1 MVLVVHIPQSS
12 YHIASHTSSQIS
24 VLFELVKMEKE
35 SRFIFYMD
43 SALENPGLM
52 PPNLQIKLVKPGIKN
67 RLLQYYWY
75 QFKLPGILKKE
86 KATAFLSL
94 QPFDASLKDIQ
105 YFIWLT
111 DLRLLNTPS
120 LGISHRKIATCF
132 HQAKSVLIPGND
144 TAVCLPRQ
152 LSVRTETQF
161 LPPPINMGNLGNEWA
176 QADGSGYFTAPVCS
190 ADMHRLR
197 ILIKAFT
204 LFKKRQRSAMS
215 LKLIVPSHLI
225 EKVESLLSAYK
236 LKSHLAVIPINH
248 WREGLAY
255 FSEAYATLYFPEAL
269 QADELTEQ
277 LLLARKSLVCT
288 EHPFWRDI
296 YLEGAVYSPYNE
308 EMISLQMMNLYKNE
322 SRKIAMDLYLSE
334 ICSQRSI
341 TATAIRLSAILSLT
355 P

>member
-24 VLFELVKMEKE
+24 VLIELAKMEKE

-43 SALENPGLM
+43 SALENAGMM
-52 PPNLQIKLVKPGIKN
+52 PSNLQIKWVKPVIKN

-94 QPFDASLKDIQ
+94 QPFDASLNEIP
-105 YFIWLT
+105 YFVWLT
-111 DLRLLNTPS
+111 DLHLLNNS
-120 LGISHRKIATCF
+120 SFGISRRKLSSCF
-132 HQAKSVLIPGND
+132 HQAKSVLVPGND
-144 TAVCLPRQ
+144 SAVGLPRQ
-152 LSVRTETQF
+152 FSVSIQTQL
-161 LPPPINMGNLGNEWA
+161 LPPPVNTGNKENELVE
-176 QADGSGYFTAPVCS
+176 ADDAAYFTAPVCS
-190 ADMHRLR
+190 ADMQRLR

-225 EKVESLLSAYK
+225 GKVESLLSAYK
-236 LKSHLAVIPINH
+236 LKTHLAVIPINH

-255 FSEAYATLYFPEAL
+255 FYEAYASLYFPEAL
-269 QADELTEQ
+269 LADELTEQ

-296 YLEGAVYSPYNE
+296 YLEGAVYSLFNE